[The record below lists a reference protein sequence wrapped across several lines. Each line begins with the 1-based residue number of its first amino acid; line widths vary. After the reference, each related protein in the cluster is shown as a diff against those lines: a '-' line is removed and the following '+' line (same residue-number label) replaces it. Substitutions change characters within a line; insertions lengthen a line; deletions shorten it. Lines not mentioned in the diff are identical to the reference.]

1 MAGKTGLCEVKENSR
16 GNYNKAAAEI
26 QYSRKKGT
34 VMSKNLIVYYSRKG
48 QNYWNGSIK
57 NLAKGNTEI
66 IAEMIQQ
73 TAGGDLFE
81 VDTAKKYPEDYY
93 ACIEEAKQEL
103 RAQAR
108 PELKGYVENLTD
120 YDTIFLGYPNWWG
133 TMPMVMCTF
142 LEHHDFAGKTVVP
155 FCTNEGS
162 GMGSSEKDVRK
173 LCQGATVLSG
183 LAIHGAEAAQAK
195 EKVEAWL
202 KNSVFPGR
210 FIG

>member
-81 VDTAKKYPEDYY
+81 VDTAKKYLEDYY

>member
-1 MAGKTGLCEVKENSR
+1 
-16 GNYNKAAAEI
+16 
-26 QYSRKKGT
+26 
-34 VMSKNLIVYYSRKG
+34 MSKNLIVYYSRKG

-66 IAEMIQQ
+66 IAEVIQQ
-73 TAGGDLFE
+73 AVGGDLFE
-81 VDTAKKYPEDYY
+81 IDTVKTYPEDYY

-108 PELKGYVENLTD
+108 PELKGYAENLED

-133 TMPMVMCTF
+133 TMPMAMCTF
-142 LEHHDFAGKTVVP
+142 LEHYDFAGKTVVP

-173 LCQGATVLSG
+173 LCPGAAVLSG

-195 EKVEAWL
+195 GKVEAWL
-202 KNSVFPGR
+202 KESSLMHGSLR
-210 FIG
+210 QSY

>member
-1 MAGKTGLCEVKENSR
+1 
-16 GNYNKAAAEI
+16 
-26 QYSRKKGT
+26 
-34 VMSKNLIVYYSRKG
+34 MSKNLIVYYSRKG

-73 TAGGDLFE
+73 AVGGDLFE
-81 VDTAKKYPEDYY
+81 IDTVKAYPEDYY
-93 ACIEEAKQEL
+93 TCIEEAKQEL

-108 PELKGYVENLTD
+108 PELKGDAENLED

-133 TMPMVMCTF
+133 TMPMAMCTF
-142 LEHHDFAGKTVVP
+142 LEHHDFAGKTVIP

-162 GMGSSEKDVRK
+162 GMGSSEKDIRK
-173 LCQGATVLSG
+173 LCQGATVLAG
-183 LAIHGAEAAQAK
+183 LSIHGAEAAQAK
-195 EKVEAWL
+195 GKVEAWL